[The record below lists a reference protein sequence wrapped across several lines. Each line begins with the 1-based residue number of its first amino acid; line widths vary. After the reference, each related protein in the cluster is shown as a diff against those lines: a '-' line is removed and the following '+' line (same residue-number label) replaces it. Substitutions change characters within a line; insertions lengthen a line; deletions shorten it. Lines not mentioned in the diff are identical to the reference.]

1 MIIIIYFKYKKFEII
16 NNLFNL
22 IFIKLN
28 KMNFVKTKLIKS
40 SKYGE
45 LYSNLVLENCI
56 HEFDNI

>member
-40 SKYGE
+40 SKYGDPI
-45 LYSNLVLENCI
+45 LIFLTKILTL
-56 HEFDNI
+56 F